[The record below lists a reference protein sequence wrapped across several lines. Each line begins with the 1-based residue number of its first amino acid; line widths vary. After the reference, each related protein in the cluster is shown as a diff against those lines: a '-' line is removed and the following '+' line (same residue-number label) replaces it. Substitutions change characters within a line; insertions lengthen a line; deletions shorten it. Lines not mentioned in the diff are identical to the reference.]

1 MSVLAAAL
9 ISFLGFGLL
18 ALHLKRRTLMRIAG
32 YAMWFDIV
40 VHGSVIYLFMGTS
53 TLGLLQAELSAIF
66 MTIALRTY
74 RVLIGYQRYEAWTWV
89 SYTGL
94 LTR

>member
-9 ISFLGFGLL
+9 ISFLGFSLL
-18 ALHLKRRTLMRIAG
+18 ALHLKRRTLQRIAG
-32 YAMWFDIV
+32 YAMYFDLV
-40 VHGSVIYLFMGTS
+40 LHTGVIYLFMGTS

-66 MTIALRTY
+66 ATCALRAY
-74 RVLIGYQRYEAWTWV
+74 RLLIGFQRYERWTWV
-89 SYTGL
+89 SYAGL

>member
-9 ISFLGFGLL
+9 ISFLGFSLL
-18 ALHLKRRTLMRIAG
+18 ALHLQRRTLQRIAG
-32 YAMWFDIV
+32 YAMYFDIV
-40 VHGSVIYLFMGTS
+40 LHVSVIYLFMGTS

-66 MTIALRTY
+66 ATCALRSY
-74 RVLIGYQRYEAWTWV
+74 RVLIGYQRYEQWRWV

>member
-9 ISFLGFGLL
+9 ISFLGFSLL
-18 ALHLKRRTLMRIAG
+18 CLHLRRTTLQRIAG
-32 YAMWFDIV
+32 YAMWFDIT
-40 VHGSVIYLFMGTS
+40 VHCTVIYLFMGTS

-66 MTIALRTY
+66 ATCALRMY
-74 RVLIGYQRYEAWTWV
+74 RLLLGYQKLERGKWV
-89 SYTGL
+89 TYQGL